1 MDVFIEYLAK
11 GKTTFVDTIIAVL
24 SVIFGIL
31 GAISLFWLGF
41 ILSLSI
47 PFAGFFLVLAGV
59 AVIYGMI
66 KVIGALN
73 VEYEYAITND
83 ELDIDKVVNRRKRTN
98 MISCTLRRL
107 EWFGIAND
115 ELCDKYFDDKNI
127 RNIYACTDP
136 SGGYHYIVTEV
147 DLEKV
152 MVLFNPNEK
161 MVEHIKNLNR
171 DKKFM
176 V

>member
-11 GKTTFVDTIIAVL
+11 RKTTFIDTIIAVL
-24 SVIFGIL
+24 SVIFGIA
-31 GAISLFWLGF
+31 GAIAFFWLGF

-47 PFAGFFLVLAGV
+47 SFLGFFLVLVGV
-59 AVIYGMI
+59 AIIYGMI
-66 KVIGALN
+66 KAVASLN

-83 ELDIDKVVNRRKRTN
+83 ELDIDKVTNRRKRKN

-107 EWFGIAND
+107 EWFGKADDEFCDRYFND
-115 ELCDKYFDDKNI
+115 KEVK
-127 RNIYACTDP
+127 NIYACTDP
-136 SGGYHYIVTEV
+136 SGGYYYIITEV

-161 MVEHIKNLNR
+161 MIEHIKNLNR
-171 DKKFM
+171 DKKFL